1 MMDPGLDLHRLGD
14 ERLNDVHR
22 NPRRAE
28 ARGDLARLEIDGL
41 DRFESGGDSKES
53 RIGFG
58 LLTRKGEPGSHMPR
72 ERLVG
77 GHPEVEMRRGAP
89 GNEIDVAG
97 KLGERLDF
105 GAAEPPGYQQAHYHT
120 PTVEHEYHGDLHP

>member
-58 LLTRKGEPGSHMPR
+58 LLTRKGEPGSHRPR

-77 GHPEVEMRRGAP
+77 GHPVVEMRRGAN
-89 GNEIDVAG
+89 GIEIDVAG
-97 KLGERLDF
+97 KIRSE
-105 GAAEPPGYQQAHYHT
+105 EHT
-120 PTVEHEYHGDLHP
+120 SELQSLMRIPYAVFCLQKK